1 MLQIFEYYSYTS
13 IGIIKWIP
21 SSLIICPA
29 GQRCRSI
36 CRPSSCSSIYQ
47 PERDGRPSLNACFR
61 NRTLPPPRVQEAAT
75 LRVDSQTAYIIVI
88 KYLFT
93 VTFTVS
99 GNHFYFCMNHFL
111 SLEEPRAIKGRLTPG
126 QSNGIH
132 TESRSTLCHPL
143 RRNILSSLHSF
154 TELSATEPWS
164 KLTRITFC
172 RSSWTTGSRHVSKT
186 SSAWFIVLYT
196 ETMNMYICTACLTH
210 LVDLR
215 I

>member
-1 MLQIFEYYSYTS
+1 MPAS
-13 IGIIKWIP
+13 GIEP
-21 SSLIICPA
+21 C
-29 GQRCRSI
+29 
-36 CRPSSCSSIYQ
+36 
-47 PERDGRPSLNACFR
+47 
-61 NRTLPPPRVQEAAT
+61 PPPRVQEAAT

-172 RSSWTTGSRHVSKT
+172 WSSVTTGSRHVSKT

-196 ETMNMYICTACLTH
+196 ETMNMYIWVACLTH
-210 LVDLR
+210 LADLR
-215 I
+215 IGNRNYLNVQNVNGEAGISHPVNGPRWNRVTF